1 VDLQQRGWTGTVL
14 NTPRSA
20 RGMVTTP
27 HHLASQSGLAELRA
41 GGSAIEAVVAAA
53 ATLAVVY
60 PHMSGL
66 GGDGFWLLSEPGRD
80 PVAICAAGRS
90 GANVDADL
98 YRSHGFSAIP
108 TRGPLAANTVA
119 GAVDGWRTALEI
131 AQGWGYKPD
140 LHRLFA
146 DAIHYAEN
154 GVYVTRSQAQL
165 TREGFAE
172 LADVAGFAGVFLDAG
187 AAPAIGA
194 RLSNPALA
202 FTFRRLAEA
211 GLDDFYR
218 GALAAD
224 IAADLGRAGA
234 PVTAADLGEH
244 RSQLCAPLH
253 LDLPGVRLFNLPP
266 PTQGLTSLMILGMLD
281 RLGIE
286 QADSFAHVH
295 GIVEA
300 TKLAFADR
308 NRHIGDPGQMTTD
321 LASLLDPAYLDRTA
335 SGIDGAR
342 AHPWEPEA
350 AGGDTVWLAAID
362 AQGRAVTSIQSIYYD
377 FGSGVVLP
385 ETGILWQNRGI
396 AFTLDGQGPR
406 ALRPRAL
413 PFHTLSSS
421 IAQFADGRTMVYGA
435 MGGDGQPQ
443 TQAAIFSR
451 YAMFGH
457 ELQAAL
463 SAPRWL
469 LGRRWANEGATLKL
483 EDRFDPALV
492 AQLRDAGHEVEVVE
506 PFSDLMGHAG
516 AIVRHAS
523 GALEGATDPR
533 SDGAVSAW

>member
-1 VDLQQRGWTGTVL
+1 VGFHERGWAGTVL

-66 GGDGFWLLSEPGRD
+66 GGDGYWLIREPGRD
-80 PVAICAAGRS
+80 PVAIGAAGRA
-90 GANVDADL
+90 GVNVDADL
-98 YRSHGFSAIP
+98 YRRNGFSAIP

-119 GAVDGWRTALEI
+119 GVVDGWRAALEI
-131 AQGWGYKPD
+131 SQGWGYEPD
-140 LHRLFA
+140 LHRLFR
-146 DAIHYAEN
+146 DAIHYAEQ
-154 GVYVTRSQAQL
+154 GTFVTRSQALL
-165 TREGFAE
+165 TREGFTE
-172 LADVAGFAGVFLDAG
+172 LADAPGFTGAFLEAGGC
-187 AAPAIGA
+187 PPMGA

-202 FTFRRLAEA
+202 RTFRRLAEA

-234 PVTAADLGEH
+234 PITAADLGEH
-244 RSQLCAPLH
+244 RSQLCAPLYF
-253 LDLPGVRLFNLPP
+253 DLPGVRLFNLPP
-266 PTQGLTSLMILGMLD
+266 PTQGIASLMILALFS
-281 RLGIE
+281 RLGTE
-286 QADSFAHVH
+286 SADGFAHLH
-295 GIVEA
+295 DIVEA
-300 TKLAFADR
+300 TKVAFGDR
-308 NRHIGDPGQMTTD
+308 NRHIGDPAHMTID
-321 LASLLDPAYLDRTA
+321 PASLLDPASLDRAAA
-335 SGIDGAR
+335 SIDRVRAR
-342 AHPWEPEA
+342 PWDPDA

-362 AQGRAVTSIQSIYYD
+362 AEGRAVSTIQSIYFD

-406 ALRPRAL
+406 AIRPRAL

-421 IAQFADGRTMVYGA
+421 IAEFSDGRTMVYGA

-451 YAMFGH
+451 YAMFGQ
-457 ELQAAL
+457 ELQAAVT
-463 SAPRWL
+463 APRWL

-483 EDRFDPALV
+483 EDRFDAGVV
-492 AQLRDAGHEVEVVE
+492 AQLRDAGHEIEIVE

-516 AIVRHAS
+516 AIVRHAG
-523 GALEGATDPR
+523 GALEGAADPR
-533 SDGAVSAW
+533 SDGAVCAW